1 LALHFHDL
9 IPQRKNISAYDFF
22 VLGQALRE
30 DADSLREEL
39 EEKRAAYIKVATLN
53 SYRSPNVPHGSLLVV

>member
-1 LALHFHDL
+1 MT
-9 IPQRKNISAYDFF
+9 FF